1 MREERILLLTNM
13 GLHCVKKDEIDRKI
27 PISSIKALTKS
38 LKNDLPFVVH
48 VKREYDYH
56 FDSPQRQQLFNALKE
71 VFFNDNNKN
80 LPVYGV
86 PDASLK
92 DYFTS
97 KKDVENGLEVNP

>member
-1 MREERILLLTNM
+1 MLLTNL
-13 GLHCVKKDEIDRKI
+13 GLHCLKKESIDRKI
-27 PISSIKALTKS
+27 PITNIKALTKS

-48 VKREYDYH
+48 VKKDYDYC
-56 FDSPQRQQLFNALKE
+56 FDSPHRQELFNALKQVYFSE
-71 VFFNDNNKN
+71 HNKN
-80 LPVYGV
+80 LSVYGV